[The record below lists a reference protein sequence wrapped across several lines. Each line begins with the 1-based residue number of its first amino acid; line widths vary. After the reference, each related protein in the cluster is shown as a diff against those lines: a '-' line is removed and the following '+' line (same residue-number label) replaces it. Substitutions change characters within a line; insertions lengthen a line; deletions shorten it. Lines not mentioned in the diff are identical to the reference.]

1 MNFEMV
7 VTAVLVGA
15 IAGWVAGRVMKD
27 GGYGLTGDM
36 SLGLVGSIVGS
47 WIFQALGVSAEAGLV
62 VLVVVA
68 FVGAALV
75 IVAQRKVW
83 AHV

>member
-1 MNFEMV
+1 
-7 VTAVLVGA
+7 
-15 IAGWVAGRVMKD
+15 MKTE
-27 GGYGLTGDM
+27 GTGLTGDM

-47 WIFQALGVSAEAGLV
+47 WIFQALGVSPEAGLV

>member
-1 MNFEMV
+1 
-7 VTAVLVGA
+7 
-15 IAGWVAGRVMKD
+15 
-27 GGYGLTGDM
+27 M

-47 WIFQALGVSAEAGLV
+47 WIFRAMGVSPEAGIA

-68 FVGAALV
+68 LVAAAIV

-83 AHV
+83 PA